1 MHRMKRIF
9 VAASALSAGMMTA
22 VGVAQAP
29 PAARPAASPAVP
41 PAATAASVAPQAVV
55 AKIALIA
62 FEEAVLATNEGQRAL
77 QEIQKKYLPK
87 KADLESRSKEV
98 DTLKQQYQSA
108 PTTMSDADRAE
119 RLRAID
125 TKEKALNRDTED
137 TQSAYTAEAQDSIN
151 KIAQKMGPTVV
162 KYVQQN
168 GYTLLL
174 DSTGQQDQGGGL
186 NVMWALPGTDISQAV
201 VDAYNVSSGV
211 AAPAPSAPTP
221 APAARRP
228 PGTTAPKQ

>member
-9 VAASALSAGMMTA
+9 VAASALSAGMMTS

-29 PAARPAASPAVP
+29 SAAVPAAS

-87 KADLESRSKEV
+87 KAELESRSKEV

-108 PTTMSDADRAE
+108 PATMSDADRAE

-137 TQSAYTAEAQDSIN
+137 TQAAYTAEAQDSIN

-186 NVMWALPGTDISQAV
+186 NVMWAVPGTDISQAV